1 MIGGEA
7 GTNPGARRCA
17 HDGGVGEMDGLRKPY
32 LLFLGDAP
40 DQPAAKTACGVADWR
55 PEWCVGQ
62 LRLPGCNADTGLR
75 ELSVDEAVAQG
86 ARTLLIGV
94 VNSGGFLPES
104 WLATLTQ
111 ALAAGL
117 DVASGMHS
125 RLEEFPEIAAAARE
139 HGRRL
144 FNIRHSDRKFPTG
157 KGTKRGGK
165 RLLTVGTDANIGKK
179 YTALSLEREM
189 RARGLKADFR
199 ATGQTGI
206 LIAERGVALDA
217 VVADFISGAA
227 EWVSPANDPD
237 HWDLIE
243 GQGSLFH
250 ASYAGV
256 TLGLIHGSQ
265 PDFMVLCHEPS
276 RTHMRGLPHAPLP
289 SIEACLQLY
298 VACARLTNPASAM
311 AGLSVNT
318 SSLGEADARR
328 YLAQLQDKHRLPAVD
343 PIRFGVGPIVDRV
356 T

>member
-1 MIGGEA
+1 ME
-7 GTNPGARRCA
+7 
-17 HDGGVGEMDGLRKPY
+17 GLHKPY

-62 LRLPGCNADTGLR
+62 LRLPGCNADTGLQDV
-75 ELSVDEAVAQG
+75 SIGDAVAKG
-86 ARTLLIGV
+86 AKTIIIGI
-94 VNSGGFLPES
+94 VNPGGVLPES
-104 WLATLTQ
+104 WIPSLTE

-117 DVASGMHS
+117 DIASGMHR
-125 RLEEFPEIAAAARE
+125 RLEEFPDIEHAARE
-139 HGRRL
+139 HGRKL
-144 FNIRHSDRKFPTG
+144 FNIRHTDRRFATGTG
-157 KGTKRGGK
+157 KKRSG
-165 RLLTVGTDANIGKK
+165 RRILTVGTDANIGKK

-189 RARGLKADFR
+189 TRRGLKADFR

-227 EWVSPANDPD
+227 EWVSPENDPD

-265 PDFMVLCHEPS
+265 PDFMVLCHEPT
-276 RTHMRGLPHAPLP
+276 RKHMRSLPHAPLP
-289 SIEACLQLY
+289 SIAECLELY
-298 VACARLTNPASAM
+298 VTCAKLTNPAAAM
-311 AGLSVNT
+311 AGISVNT
-318 SSLGEADARR
+318 RALAEGEARR
-328 YLAQLQDKHRLPAVD
+328 YLSTLEAEHDLPAVD
-343 PIRFGVGPIVDRV
+343 PIRFGVAPIVDRV
-356 T
+356 V